1 MTAQRPQGTQRHPTA
16 PYRLLHSS
24 GDHLITDRKTAL
36 QTLAALPGAK
46 LFVLRD
52 RGGEAQKGG

>member
-1 MTAQRPQGTQRHPTA
+1 MTAQPKREQPRRT
-16 PYRLLHSS
+16 YRLLHSS
-24 GDHLITDRKTAL
+24 GDHLITDRPIAL
-36 QTLAALPGAK
+36 QTLATLPGAK